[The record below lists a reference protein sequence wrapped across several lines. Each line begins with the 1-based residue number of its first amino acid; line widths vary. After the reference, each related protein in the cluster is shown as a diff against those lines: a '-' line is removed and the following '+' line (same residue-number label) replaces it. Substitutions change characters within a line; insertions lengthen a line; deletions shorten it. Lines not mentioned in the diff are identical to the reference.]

1 MLSDYGRPVRA
12 VLIDIGMPIVDERGS
27 YILLERLV
35 REILS
40 RELDRAVTDA
50 EVGRARDE
58 AIRSWAPSFTKAVLW
73 HFLQPDKERT
83 HEVYLD
89 LVERFYSRLGELP
102 LTEGIAEVI
111 PKLASKYVLALAG
124 NQPAIIGERLE
135 RTGLMGYFHSRLVSD
150 ELGFYKPDSRFFL
163 ALCDRIGVPP
173 EECCMI
179 GDRLDND
186 IYPANVLGMRTIQ
199 LRMGPHAVQSPRM
212 PEDVPDAVIESI
224 GQAPDVLDEWERSPS

>member
-1 MLSDYGRPVRA
+1 
-12 VLIDIGMPIVDERGS
+12 LIDIGMPIIDERDS
-27 YILLERLV
+27 YVLFESVV
-35 REILS
+35 REVLS
-40 RELDRAVTDA
+40 RELNRVVTDA
-50 EVGRARDE
+50 EVGKARDE

-73 HFLQPDKERT
+73 HFLQPDAHRMQEIYMD
-83 HEVYLD
+83 V
-89 LVERFYSRLGELP
+89 VERSYGGLGELS

-124 NQPAIIGERLE
+124 NQPSMIAERLE
-135 RTGLMGYFHSRLVSD
+135 RTGLLEFFHSRLVSED
-150 ELGFYKPDSRFFL
+150 IGFYKPDSRFFL
-163 ALCDRIGVPP
+163 AICDRIEVPP
-173 EECCMI
+173 VECCMI

-186 IYPANVLGMRTIQ
+186 IYPANVLGMRTIW